1 MIGPVVV
8 TRDEPPDGPLS
19 SRLSELGL
27 EVLSWPAVSVAP
39 ASDPGPL
46 ETALSRAAADFD
58 WMVFA
63 SRHAVAAVT
72 ARLPSQPRGLRIA
85 AVGASTAAALREHDW
100 RAEVIPEQASA
111 AALVDALAPVLERGA
126 RVLFPASSRAL
137 PTLAAGLRKLGAAV
151 HQVEAYRTDAGTL
164 DVERCRSIIDRG
176 GVSAVT
182 FTSPSCVDELD
193 RALGRDHF
201 ERLLG
206 DACSVALGAT
216 TAHALAERGCLSVL
230 AEPATLA
237 GLAETTYRSLT
248 QRP

>member
-1 MIGPVVV
+1 VIGPVVV

-19 SRLSELGL
+19 SCLRELGL
-27 EVLSWPAVSVAP
+27 DVLSWPVVSVAP

-46 ETALSRAAADFD
+46 ESALSQLAQFA
-58 WMVFA
+58 WLVFA

-72 ARLPSQPRGLRIA
+72 ARLPSQPEGLRVA
-85 AVGASTAAALREHDW
+85 AVGASTAAALHAQGW
-100 RAEVIPEQASA
+100 TVEVVPEQASA
-111 AALVDALAPVLERGA
+111 AALVDALAPQLERGA

-137 PTLAAGLRKLGAAV
+137 PTLAAGLRKLGADV

-164 DVERCRSIIDRG
+164 DIEHCRSIIDRAV
-176 GVSAVT
+176 VSAVT

-201 ERLLG
+201 ERLLA

-216 TAHALAERGCLSVL
+216 TARALAERGCVCML
-230 AEPATLA
+230 AQPATLA
-237 GLAETTYRSLT
+237 GLAQTTYRSLT